1 VIYIKRVYPPSQHGE
16 GIHFLVDRLWPR
28 GLKKSD
34 FHYNAW
40 FGEVAPSDGLRG
52 WYKHDPD
59 KWEEFKRR
67 YFAELD
73 EKPDIWKPILDA
85 ARKGNITLLYSAKN
99 ESHNNA
105 VALKIYLESKSY
117 KCLLQSMPCRRLREL
132 PATLLLSLPT
142 PSITGRSTAGK

>member
-1 VIYIKRVYPPSQHGE
+1 MIYIKRVYPPSQHGE

-40 FGEVAPSDGLRG
+40 FGEVAPSDDLRG

-105 VALKIYLESKSY
+105 VALKIYLESKAINVS
-117 KCLLQSMPCRRLREL
+117 CNPC
-132 PATLLLSLPT
+132 PV
-142 PSITGRSTAGK
+142 GG

>member
-1 VIYIKRVYPPSQHGE
+1 M
-16 GIHFLVDRLWPR
+16 VDRLWPR
-28 GLKKSD
+28 GLKKND

-40 FGEVAPSDGLRG
+40 LKEVAPSDSLRG

-99 ESHNNA
+99 ETHNNA
-105 VALKIYLESKSY
+105 VALKIYLESK
-117 KCLLQSMPCRRLREL
+117 L
-132 PATLLLSLPT
+132 
-142 PSITGRSTAGK
+142 